1 MKMKTRDATELR
13 GLRITNVETATVAT
27 IDGEVVPTVALVLE
41 DGTVV
46 SADVLVGDDPVPILI
61 DDRVEPDDMT
71 PVRLTLEPSRPL

>member
-13 GLRITNVETATVAT
+13 GLRITNVEVATVAT

-61 DDRVEPDDMT
+61 DDRVEPEDMT
-71 PVRLTLEPSRPL
+71 PVRLTLEPPRPL